1 MPKLSINIGVLLVI
15 LGFFSYIA
23 IEMVSLTALIPSL
36 FGIVFIGLGL
46 LARKSDDMQKH
57 SMHAAMLLAL
67 LGLGGSF
74 TGLRQITSAFLG
86 GKMPV
91 QFTAAASQATM
102 AILCIF
108 FLIFGIKSFINAR
121 KAKKS

>member
-23 IEMVSLTALIPSL
+23 TEMVSLTALIPSL
-36 FGIVFIGLGL
+36 FGIAFIGLGL

-67 LGLGGSF
+67 LGVGGSF
-74 TGLRQITSAFLG
+74 TGLRQITSALLG
-86 GKMPV
+86 GDMPV
-91 QFTAAASQATM
+91 RFTAAASQATM
-102 AILCIF
+102 AVLCIL
-108 FLIFGIKSFINAR
+108 FLIFGIKSFIDAR
-121 KAKKS
+121 KEKKG